1 MPSKEE
7 QLVPP
12 DAPEGRS
19 VDPKEAPARP
29 ASTVVLLRDGP
40 EGLETL
46 LLKRNKALLFAGGYW
61 VFPGG
66 ALEASDWEQAGG
78 DEERATRIAAA
89 REAQEESG
97 LQPAPD
103 DMVLISHWTT
113 PVVEPKRFSTWIYAA
128 PVAAH
133 AQVTIDG
140 SEIHAARWVPVA
152 QAVREHDA
160 GELGVLPPTYITLCD
175 IARYASVAELLRVER
190 SRPPQAVF
198 PRFCHGD
205 GEVFVMFR
213 GDAGYESGD
222 GNCAGARH
230 RAVLEDKRWRYVYE
244 GVDAEFPCLIGP
256 ESP

>member
-1 MPSKEE
+1 VSTG
-7 QLVPP
+7 Q
-12 DAPEGRS
+12 AQAS
-19 VDPKEAPARP
+19 QATAAPARP
-29 ASTVVLLRDGP
+29 ASTVALLRDGP
-40 EGLETL
+40 DGLETL

-66 ALEASDWEQAGG
+66 ALEAGDLQQAAG

-89 REAQEESG
+89 REAEEEAG
-97 LQPAPD
+97 LRPSPE

-128 PVAAH
+128 PVAAD
-133 AQVTIDG
+133 AEARIDG
-140 SEIHAARWVPVA
+140 SEIHAARWVAVA

-175 IARYASVAELLRVER
+175 LARYASVEELLRIER
-190 SRPPQAVF
+190 SRPPQSVF
-198 PRFCHGD
+198 PRFCHAD
-205 GEVFVMFR
+205 GQVFVMFR

-222 GNCAGARH
+222 GSCPGARH

-244 GVDAEFPCLIGP
+244 DVAAEYPCLIGP
-256 ESP
+256 

>member
-1 MPSKEE
+1 MQPKEE
-7 QLVPP
+7 PLAQRK
-12 DAPEGRS
+12 APESSDGDLK
-19 VDPKEAPARP
+19 VVPARP

-89 REAQEESG
+89 REAEEESG
-97 LQPAPD
+97 LKPAPD
-103 DMVLISHWTT
+103 AMVLISHWTT

-140 SEIHAARWVPVA
+140 SEIHASRWLPVA

-175 IARYASVAELLRVER
+175 IARYASVEELLRVER

-198 PRFCHGD
+198 PRFCHGN

-222 GNCAGARH
+222 GNRDGARH